1 MTVELR
7 NDGNEKAVNLKARN
21 GVQDLD
27 SASAEDSTLLLL
39 KLGLD
44 EWIQVIHLDIRIMA
58 FTSLSPLF
66 WEMSLFEIYVKYCTY
81 EKKMKTEWLITF
93 LL

>member
-44 EWIQVIHLDIRIMA
+44 E
-58 FTSLSPLF
+58 
-66 WEMSLFEIYVKYCTY
+66 
-81 EKKMKTEWLITF
+81 
-93 LL
+93 